1 MVPGEVVAAQ
11 EDAWSLEERVERR
24 PYNIPTTA
32 SENEGLSPEAILR
45 RIARGVNG
53 AGKRNAECV
62 EMRKSGERERSTEKE
77 RGV

>member
-1 MVPGEVVAAQ
+1 MVCQ
-11 EDAWSLEERVERR
+11 EKWWLLRRMRGAWRR
-24 PYNIPTTA
+24 EWRGGHIPTTA
-32 SENEGLSPEAILR
+32 SENEGFRPEAILR

>member
-1 MVPGEVVAAQ
+1 M
-11 EDAWSLEERVERR
+11 EERVDGGGHITYRR
-24 PYNIPTTA
+24 QRPRMRV
-32 SENEGLSPEAILR
+32 LSPEAILR